1 MPTVA
6 ENLQT
11 VYYQNSSISI
21 NVGATIEYNM
31 NTMLNNITAVTSS
44 TDSEYIDGVAITS
57 PIQINPFKKL
67 FPVDSV
73 VKPFRPL
80 SSGIKY
86 YIISSVDTPLNSF
99 SAFRTIEYPNTQ
111 PRVYYPGL
119 STSYKYWVTPKDDN
133 ADITVTYVQSTA
145 TITEAYSS
153 GTSQDENQKVTYK
166 TNNNHGFITGNRVTI
181 TGLSTS
187 AFNLSN
193 KVIASTPTE
202 KTFTISDVATGT
214 AVTGA
219 SATATLVNSSGTAT
233 PTKSAYANKI
243 VIQFEKN
250 HSLPTQYR
258 ITVTPVSGAAIT
270 TTYAAPP
277 SSGRIERYWNGTNW
291 NATSISEPYSFSTPQ
306 AIKSIRLEATNP
318 GGGKYIGVIEISAR
332 WVKDISSD
340 IVSMTITKESSD
352 SSQDI
357 LPIGKVTANSIQIS
371 AVKYN
376 QDALQIVPYNRDEN
390 WPASATDLIHLVK
403 NAEIKPYFIIYH
415 TDGSLGTSP
424 NKYDKEYQGVYFI
437 DTWSIDSYGNL
448 NLVALDG
455 AKPLMET
462 IAPDILCDFYPVTA
476 VIRRLLDSVGFTNYQ
491 FNLKKDGE
499 ELVDSSIPVISYWWT
514 DGNKTVW
521 EYIQELCRDIQMNA
535 FMDDNG
541 TLQFYSREYIY
552 DNSRS
557 SSWNF
562 RDSASGLNLPNI
574 ISMTQKEIP
583 SANQVRVLWSTPT
596 NSSYVG
602 QSSAL
607 WQSSETYLTAGGLKN
622 EILATTPAENT
633 SLVLDLSTVD
643 QYSQLQSVFNFNGY
657 FLINSEVIEFDAIE
671 YRYLP
676 KDGVVGVDEEDVW
689 VVSEADLN
697 KYRYLARSESKYF
710 QPTGKYRVKKRGA
723 LGTTPISHKP
733 TVSSIDS
740 SVWTSGIVSWE

>member
-31 NTMLNNITAVTSS
+31 NTMLNNITAVTAS
-44 TDSEYIDGVAITS
+44 TDSEYIDGVGTAS

-73 VKPFRPL
+73 IKPFRPL

-99 SAFRTIEYPNTQ
+99 SGFRTVEYPNTQ

-133 ADITVTYVQSTA
+133 ADITVKYVQSTS
-145 TITEAYSS
+145 TIIEAYSA
-153 GTSQDENQKVTYK
+153 GTTQDGNKKVVYK
-166 TNNNHGFITGNRVTI
+166 TSSNHGFISGNRVTI

-193 KVIASTPTE
+193 KIIESTPTE

-219 SATATLVNSSGTAT
+219 SATATIVNSSGTAT
-233 PTKSAYANKI
+233 PTKPAYANKI
-243 VIQFEKN
+243 VVQFEKN

-270 TTYAAPP
+270 TTYTAPP

-306 AIKSIRLEATNP
+306 AIKSIRLEATNA

-340 IVSMTITKESSD
+340 IVNMTVTKESSD

-376 QDALQIVPYNRDEN
+376 QDALQIVPYNRDES
-390 WPASATDLIHLVK
+390 WPASPTDLIYLTK

-437 DTWSIDSYGNL
+437 DSWSIDSYGNL

-455 AKPLMET
+455 AKQLMET

-491 FNLKKDGE
+491 FNLKEDDK
-499 ELVDSSIPVISYWWT
+499 SIPVISYWWT

-535 FMDDNG
+535 FIDDDG

-552 DNSRS
+552 DTARS

-562 RDSASGLNLPNI
+562 RDSASGSNLPNI
-574 ISMTQKEIP
+574 ISMSQKEIP

-602 QSSAL
+602 QSAAL

-622 EILATTPAENT
+622 EILATTPAEDTN
-633 SLVLDLSTVD
+633 LVLDLSTID
-643 QYSQLQSVFNFNGY
+643 KYSELQSVFNFDGY
-657 FLINSEVIEFDAIE
+657 FLINSEIIEFDAIE

-676 KDGVVGVDEEDVW
+676 KDGVVGVDEENVW
-689 VVSEADLN
+689 IESSTDLN
-697 KYRYLARSESKYF
+697 QYRYLARSEAKYF

-723 LGTTPISHKP
+723 LGTTPASHKP
-733 TVSSIDS
+733 TVSSIDTN
-740 SVWTSGIVSWE
+740 VWTTGIVSWE